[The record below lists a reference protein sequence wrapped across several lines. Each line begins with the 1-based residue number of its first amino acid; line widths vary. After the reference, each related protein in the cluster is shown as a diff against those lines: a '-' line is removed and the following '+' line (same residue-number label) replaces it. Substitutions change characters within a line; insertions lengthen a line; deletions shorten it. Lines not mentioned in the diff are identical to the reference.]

1 MLGLL
6 FLFLVQSTFAA
17 PELISLPNGEKTYK
31 ENFIVHRIRHTEIV
45 DHQTDAGQKRV
56 KLLRKDGYSC
66 LRNKPKTT
74 KCWFDKFPETIL
86 PEVAPSIERAIGDLS
101 IEFPMEYKNIEFSHD
116 GSTTQEWIVSDPY
129 KINGRLQSHFTIVRN
144 DDDKWYFSF
153 PIEEGQAIAYLN
165 YYSADRL
172 GLSMVANSKYENRI
186 VSYFI
191 EAYLE

>member
-1 MLGLL
+1 MLGLV
-6 FLFLVQSTFAA
+6 LFLVQSVSAA
-17 PELISLPNGEKTYK
+17 PELVALPNGLKTYQD
-31 ENFIVHRIRHTEIV
+31 NFVVHRIRHTEIV
-45 DHQTDAGQKRV
+45 DHQTVDGQKRV
-56 KLLRKDGYSC
+56 KFLRKDGYNC

-86 PEVAPSIERAIGDLS
+86 PEVAPSIEQAIGDLS

-116 GSTTQEWIVSDPY
+116 GSTTQEWIANDPY
-129 KINGRLQSHFTIVRN
+129 KVNGRIYSHFTIVRN
-144 DDDKWYFSF
+144 DEDKWFFSF
-153 PIEEGQAIAYLN
+153 PIEEGLAFGYLN
-165 YYSADRL
+165 YHSTTRL